1 GRDARTSGEMFM
13 AAAQAGL
20 QSVGIDVIDCGMIP
34 TPTAQLAVEHHRA
47 GGGIVLTASHN
58 PVEWN
63 ALKLV
68 GPDGMFLD
76 AEDAERV
83 RRIALEGSIERRG
96 WDGIGGLKH
105 DTSAILRHI
114 EQVMALGEVDV
125 AAVKSRR
132 FKVALD
138 CARGVG
144 GAVMPQLLESLGCEV
159 AGLELETDG
168 RFSRPPEPVAENLGA
183 LGDLVRDFGADIGM
197 AVDPDGDRLALVDET
212 GTPIGED
219 YTLAFAVKAVL
230 SGRKGPVVTNLSTS
244 QVVADSAAEFGVEL
258 SRSPVGEANVA
269 RAMLAAG
276 AVIGGE
282 GNGGV
287 MLPASHL
294 GRDAPVAAALV
305 LTMLARSDKTVSQTV
320 SSSTRYSIVKAKVP
334 RQGVLDDVYER
345 LARKFSDAKQDRRDG
360 LHLSWEK
367 RWLHVR
373 PSGTEPIIRLIAE
386 AQSVDD
392 AEELVSEAQEA
403 LK

>member
-1 GRDARTSGEMFM
+1 MTETLIISVSGVRGIVGKDLTPEFVAKYAAAMGVLIAEKGGSNAVLGRDARTSGEMFM

-125 AAVKSRR
+125 ASVKSRR

-168 RFSRPPEPVAENLGA
+168 
-183 LGDLVRDFGADIGM
+183 
-197 AVDPDGDRLALVDET
+197 
-212 GTPIGED
+212 
-219 YTLAFAVKAVL
+219 
-230 SGRKGPVVTNLSTS
+230 
-244 QVVADSAAEFGVEL
+244 
-258 SRSPVGEANVA
+258 
-269 RAMLAAG
+269 
-276 AVIGGE
+276 
-282 GNGGV
+282 
-287 MLPASHL
+287 
-294 GRDAPVAAALV
+294 
-305 LTMLARSDKTVSQTV
+305 
-320 SSSTRYSIVKAKVP
+320 
-334 RQGVLDDVYER
+334 
-345 LARKFSDAKQDRRDG
+345 
-360 LHLSWEK
+360 
-367 RWLHVR
+367 
-373 PSGTEPIIRLIAE
+373 
-386 AQSVDD
+386 
-392 AEELVSEAQEA
+392 
-403 LK
+403 